1 MIHTSVI
8 KTDGV
13 SIPEGSVPDPFFESL
28 YLAVRKKEQ
37 RVYSNQELLRLP
49 DCDYAHIHYGEWL
62 MRKASC
68 KKLIH
73 YFAKKNKPLQILE
86 VGCGN
91 GWLSHRLAEIPQA
104 TVIGLDINYVELEQG
119 ASTFLENN
127 LKFIY
132 GDIRKNVLQDLQFD
146 IIVFAASISYFPSI
160 NEIIKTALWHLMT
173 EGEIHI
179 VDSFFYDKESLL
191 LAKQRC
197 QTYYE
202 ELGFPEMT
210 DFYFHHVLDDLKNFN
225 YSMMNKPKPFFKNI
239 FFKKNIFPWI
249 RIRHSET

>member
-1 MIHTSVI
+1 MIHTSAI

-13 SIPEGSVPDPFFESL
+13 SIPEGSVPDPFFENL
-28 YLAVRKKEQ
+28 YLAVREKEQ

-49 DCDYAHIHYGEWL
+49 DCDYAHIHYNEWL

-104 TVIGLDINYVELEQG
+104 TVIGLDINYAELEQG
-119 ASTFLENN
+119 ASAFMEKN

-132 GDIRKNVLQDLQFD
+132 GDIRKNVLQNLQFD
-146 IIVFAASISYFPSI
+146 IIVFAASISYFSSI
-160 NEIIKTALWHLMT
+160 NEIIKIALRHLMA

-179 VDSFFYDKESLL
+179 IDSFFYAKENLL

-210 DFYFHHVLDDLKNFN
+210 DFYFHHVLNDFKNFN
-225 YSMMNKPKPFFKNI
+225 HTMMNKQIPFFKNF

-249 RIRHSET
+249 RIQHNGT